1 MDWFKV
7 DWLRELAR
15 RIRMLLRRDQAVSD
29 IDEEMQLHLDLRR
42 QQQIESGV
50 PANDAAA
57 AAHRRF
63 GNPTLLRE
71 RSYTAWGWQWLETLL
86 QDMLYGLRAML
97 RSPGI
102 TIVALLSLALGI
114 GANTALFSLM
124 DAVMLRSLPVK
135 NPQQLMLLGTAND
148 RGFENGFDVTDLFS
162 YPVYRQFQQR
172 NRVFSDFAAVLSTDR
187 TIHGF
192 VEGHS
197 AAEPMTVQ
205 LVSGTYFSTL
215 GLTAMM
221 GRAIDE
227 GDDRIAGS
235 SPVAVI
241 SNSWWRRKLGSDPT
255 ALGRTIQLNQTTF
268 TIVGIAPPEFFG
280 TEVGESPDIWVP
292 VSMVGQITPHS
303 TSYTDDLDQCLL
315 LFGRLRP
322 GVTLTQAETAV
333 NLLRQQI
340 LPNLPDARMRPSR
353 WHDLKSTHIPI
364 TPMARGFSDLRKEF
378 SGPLKVLM
386 VIVGLVLLIAC
397 ANIAN
402 LLLARSTTRAREL
415 AVRQA
420 LGANRVRLVR
430 QLFTESL
437 LLAVGGGVLGT
448 SLAQPAMHLLLRLVS
463 RGSEAVPLDVSLSM
477 TTLLFTLG
485 ITVLTA
491 MVFGVLPAFR
501 AVRLDLTKS
510 LKDGRGAAGGAGSR
524 NIPAKTLIVSQVA
537 FSLVLVVAAG
547 LFLRTLANLTNVSTG
562 FNKENVLRLDID
574 AISTGYAEDEP
585 RLQALYKQIEER
597 VSALPGVHAVS
608 FSSFVFHEGAWFG
621 GISLPDGSVSLDNSV
636 HNIVG
641 NGYFRTM
648 QIPLLTGRTFGAQ
661 DTTTSPKVA
670 VISEQMA
677 RILFP
682 KGSPLGRHYLLGGED
697 REIIGVVKDVRF
709 AGVDQPETPI
719 DYIPY
724 LQRPGYLR
732 DFEVRY
738 TGDFGTVTTA
748 VQRAIHEVDPH
759 LPISRV
765 TTLDEQVARSY
776 TDQRVVAQ
784 ISAFFGLLAVFLSAI
799 GIYGLMSYVVSRR
812 TNEIGIRMALGAAR
826 THVRWL
832 VLREVLIL
840 VAIGVAIGAPAAL
853 LSSRLVASMLFGLHG
868 NDPLSV
874 LAAILVMLLIAAL
887 AGYLPARRASRVDPM
902 VALRYE

>member
-1 MDWFKV
+1 MSTF
-7 DWLRELAR
+7 REFAR
-15 RIRMLLRRDQAVSD
+15 RIGMLLHRERFAKELED
-29 IDEEMQLHLDLRR
+29 EMQLHLELRR
-42 QQQIESGV
+42 QQQVESGV
-50 PANDAAA
+50 APKDARATA
-57 AAHRRF
+57 YRRF
-63 GNPTLLRE
+63 GNPMLVRE
-71 RSYTAWGWQWLETLL
+71 RSYTSWGWSWLEGLL

-97 RSPGI
+97 RSPGVA
-102 TIVALLSLALGI
+102 IVALLSLALGI
-114 GANTALFSLM
+114 GANTAIFSLM

-135 NPQQLMLLGTAND
+135 DPQQLVLLGTAND

-215 GLTAMM
+215 GVTAMM

-235 SPVAVI
+235 SPIAVV

-255 ALGRTIQLNQTTF
+255 ALGRTIRLNQTTF

-322 GVTLTQAETAV
+322 GATLAQAETEV

-364 TPMARGFSDLRKEF
+364 TPMTRGFSGLRRQF
-378 SGPLKVLM
+378 SEPLKVLM
-386 VIVGLVLLIAC
+386 GIVGLVLLIAC

-402 LLLARSTTRAREL
+402 LLLARSTTRAREF

-437 LLAVGGGVLGT
+437 LLAVGGGVLGMI
-448 SLAQPAMHLLLRLVS
+448 LAQPAMHLLLRLVS
-463 RGSEAVPLDVSLSM
+463 RGSEAAPLDVSLSM

-485 ITVLTA
+485 TTVLTA

-501 AVRLDLTKS
+501 AVQLDIVNS
-510 LKDGRGAAGGAGSR
+510 LKDGRTTAATGNR
-524 NIPAKTLIVSQVA
+524 NPLAKTLIVSQVT

-547 LFLRTLANLTNVSTG
+547 LFLRTLVNLTNVNPG

-574 AISTGYAEDEP
+574 AISTGYTENDP
-585 RLQALYKQIEER
+585 RLPALYQQIEER
-597 VSALPGVHAVS
+597 VSPIPGVHAVS

-648 QIPLLTGRTFGAQ
+648 QIPLLAGRLFSPSDVA
-661 DTTTSPKVA
+661 TSQKVA

-682 KGSPLGRHYLLGGED
+682 KGSPLARHYLLGGED
-697 REIIGVVKDVRF
+697 REVIGIVKNVKF

-738 TGDFGTVTTA
+738 TGDFGAVATA
-748 VQRAIHEVDPH
+748 VLHAIHEVDPH
-759 LPISRV
+759 VPISRV

-776 TDQRVVAQ
+776 TDQRIVAQ
-784 ISAFFGLLAVFLSAI
+784 LSTFFGLLAVFLSSV

-826 THVRWL
+826 ANVRWL

-840 VAIGVAIGAPAAL
+840 VAIGVAIGAPVAL
-853 LSSRLVASMLFGLHG
+853 LSSRLVASMLFGLHA
-868 NDPLSV
+868 NDPFSLM
-874 LAAILVMLLIAAL
+874 AAVLVMLAIAAL
-887 AGYLPARRASRVDPM
+887 AGFLPARRASRVDPM